1 MFHLVLVQARCVSH
15 TLNECVGY
23 HTLISNLVCGISYH
37 TLIECVGNAT
47 RGRTMA
53 QWVCGKPM
61 SVWETNECV
70 GNATRGRTMGWL
82 WLVGSLKHIA
92 EYSLLYRALLQKRHI
107 LLGSLLIVV
116 TSYCNMDYTTK
127 CLEKLEQ
134 DFLWTNVKKGQC
146 LYLRVPPSLIQS
158 CRVFIVEL
166 RPRSTTHLHKD
177 IHTRTHTHTH
187 THTYIFEWY
196 YF

>member
-1 MFHLVLVQARCVSH
+1 VWYLVPHTHWVCGKRNARSYHGSMIVPW
-15 TLNECVGY
+15 LNECVG
-23 HTLISNLVCGISYH
+23 N
-37 TLIECVGNAT
+37 
-47 RGRTMA
+47 
-53 QWVCGKPM
+53 QWVCGKRNARSYHGSM